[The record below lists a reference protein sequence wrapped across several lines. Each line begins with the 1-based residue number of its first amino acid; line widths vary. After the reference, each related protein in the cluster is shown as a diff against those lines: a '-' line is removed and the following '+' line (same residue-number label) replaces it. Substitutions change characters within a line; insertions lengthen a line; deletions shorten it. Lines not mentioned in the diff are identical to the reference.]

1 MNARVIVSPPL
12 ESFEYRKIGKIGDET
27 WRKGSRSS
35 DFAASLSFDSAR
47 KGEETRSFFSLFR
60 STRHGCRET
69 RTEEETKWGSERYL
83 WESRRPVVHAA
94 RGPGRIIT
102 PLRIKKA
109 REREREGER
118 ISLNTFQDVESRAG
132 RVEADTRNF
141 VV

>member
-1 MNARVIVSPPL
+1 M
-12 ESFEYRKIGKIGDET
+12 
-27 WRKGSRSS
+27 
-35 DFAASLSFDSAR
+35 
-47 KGEETRSFFSLFR
+47 
-60 STRHGCRET
+60 
-69 RTEEETKWGSERYL
+69 
-83 WESRRPVVHAA
+83 VHAA